1 MRRGGLHF
9 GLPLDPERVG
19 EAHEVVEDADD
30 MRGGDDRV
38 LAPTAR
44 AEAVDVVVDNPIWR
58 ECQLLGVFQERTV
71 AGLDRRGAKIR
82 LDLLD
87 ERGIGALETEKLS
100 VDFRSIL
107 AATGARRD
115 DRDHLAFLPRERSG
129 IPHDS
134 LEELEEGPPVA
145 FTRDQKSAHL
155 TRELRVG
162 VSPLDPS
169 RRGERGGVI
178 HGLRNRVDAKTRHG
192 SILLVGRSV
201 LMDHSRGS
209 RSIFLRPTQAL
220 ELAAGSDYG
229 RERRR
234 WQEPWERTSQNRSG
248 RS

>member
-1 MRRGGLHF
+1 MRRGGLHL
-9 GLPLDPERVG
+9 GLPLDPERVR

-30 MRGGDDRV
+30 VRGGDDRL

-44 AEAVDVVVDNPIWR
+44 AEAVNVVVDDPIWR
-58 ECQLLGVFQERTV
+58 ECQLLGVFEERTV
-71 AGLDRRGAKIR
+71 AGLDRRRAEIR

-129 IPHDS
+129 VPHDP
-134 LEELEEGPPVA
+134 LEELEEGPSVA
-145 FTRDQKSAHL
+145 LARDEQPAHL

-169 RRGERGGVI
+169 RRGERGGVT
-178 HGLRNRVDAKTRHG
+178 HGLWNRIDAKTRHG
-192 SILLVGRSV
+192 STLLARRSGLV
-201 LMDHSRGS
+201 DHSVS
-209 RSIFLRPTQAL
+209 RSTFLRPTQAL
-220 ELAAGSDYG
+220 ELTAASDYG

-234 WQEPWERTSQNRSG
+234 WQEPLRT
-248 RS
+248 